1 MPITTRAAEATI
13 FAEDY
18 NRLQEKVTSILG
30 QGGGI
35 YGTDYGYGQT
45 ILSSQVIGA
54 TAPNNNTGDLV
65 TVQQMNDLRIDI
77 MKCWQHQTSD
87 AFPLHS
93 VNTTDTVEAGDVSSP
108 LSSSS
113 NKTYNDYTW
122 VVNYIDT
129 NRLTASPSSM
139 SLIADKATLSFS
151 NWNNFITHDV
161 TVTFTDSNHKRYF
174 FNAGGEI
181 RINAVHSGS
190 HSVNSK
196 PWAWQNLLSSAGV
209 LVYKYTDNVGSTS
222 APAVLANYTQNNS
235 VVYGENYYKIIG
247 SAPSSNTL
255 FFRMIFHDVD
265 TGDQQGGFQPG
276 PAVDEN
282 VTGTTTSSISI
293 YYPTGTAVDPEDAAS
308 YTGVTLA
315 QPVVTSL
322 QGTVY

>member
-1 MPITTRAAEATI
+1 MPITTRAADTTI

-54 TAPNNNTGDLV
+54 TSPNNNTGDFV
-65 TVQQMNDLRIDI
+65 TSQQMNDLRIDI

-87 AFPLHS
+87 AFPINS
-93 VNTTDTVEAGDVSSP
+93 VLTSDTIEAGDVSSP
-108 LSSSS
+108 ISGVN
-113 NKTYNDYTW
+113 NKTYNDYTF

-129 NRLTASPSSM
+129 NRLTASPSAM
-139 SLIADKATLSFS
+139 SLITDKAALSFT
-151 NWNNFITHDV
+151 NWNNFKTHDV
-161 TVTFTDSNHKRYF
+161 TVSFTDSNHKRYF

-181 RINAVHSGS
+181 RISAVHSGS
-190 HSVNSK
+190 HVVNSK
-196 PWAWQNLLSSAGV
+196 PWAWQNLLSASGV
-209 LVYKYTDNVGSTS
+209 LIYKYTDYAASSS
-222 APAVLANYTQNNS
+222 APAILANYTQNNS
-235 VVYGENYYKIIG
+235 VVYGENYYKVLG
-247 SAPSSNTL
+247 SAPASNTL

-265 TGDQQGGFQPG
+265 TGDQQGGVQPG

-282 VTGTTTSSISI
+282 VTGTTTSSVSI
-293 YYPTGTAVDPEDAAS
+293 YYPTGTAVDPENGTS
-308 YTGVTLA
+308 HTGVTLS